1 MAHFHVIVV
10 FSQLTAILE
19 APGNVTVGLG
29 HSLLTLTCR
38 VRGDNLFIRIDG
50 MVFGHN
56 TEAALRARGIT
67 ASNGFHTGDEVRQT
81 VTVEII
87 RRNNNTEIIYHA
99 RTSNQPPADS
109 DPAFIVIA
117 G

>member
-1 MAHFHVIVV
+1 MCACTNNIL
-10 FSQLTAILE
+10 LTAILE
-19 APGNVTVGLG
+19 APENVTVRLG
-29 HSLLTLTCR
+29 RSPLTMTCR
-38 VRGDNLFIRIDG
+38 VRGDNIFIRIDG

-67 ASNGFHTGDEVRQT
+67 ASNVFHSGDEVRQT
-81 VTVEII
+81 VTVEIS
-87 RRNNNTEIIYHA
+87 RRNNNTEIICHA

-117 G
+117 GTP